1 VKISQ
6 GVSHSGSHSDESWD
20 LNTSMLILHRVEFK
34 EIGCVYVQRMVR
46 ARAGASCINQKIGV
60 RCIKQNSSTDVTM
73 DDISY
78 IYWETACLYLD
89 IWCLTLM
96 QLHMLW

>member
-1 VKISQ
+1 MRICTAYGACQSRCKLYKSKI
-6 GVSHSGSHSDESWD
+6 D
-20 LNTSMLILHRVEFK
+20 
-34 EIGCVYVQRMVR
+34 VQ
-46 ARAGASCINQKIGV
+46 
-60 RCIKQNSSTDVTM
+60 CIKQNSSTDVTV